1 VVSGYKVRI
10 TDSRGVMP
18 DLQFY
23 RAENDPRSQQAGLA
37 EGHPDLVVEVSS
49 PTSVRYDRVKKLTW
63 YASIGAP
70 EYWIVDPMQRTFER
84 LLLEANVTR
93 SQRWPTGRRGTA
105 GDLRGARDS
114 AGRAVTVRGTAAVV
128 R

>member
-10 TDSRGVMP
+10 THSHGVMP

-23 RAENDPRSQQAGLA
+23 RAGNDPRSQQAGLA

-63 YASIGAP
+63 YASIGTP
-70 EYWIVDPMQRTFER
+70 EYWIIDPMQRTFER
-84 LLLEANVTR
+84 LLLEGERYAIAEV
-93 SQRWPTGRRGTA
+93 A
-105 GDLRGARDS
+105 DGDD
-114 AGRAVTVRGTAAVV
+114 VV
-128 R
+128 RPATFEALEIPLAELWESVERPQ